1 MADTQ
6 RNRTSDP
13 QADLLSR
20 IKDRYEVMY
29 EADQD
34 NREWAMDDL
43 KFVNVPGEQ
52 WDYNMKQERG
62 NRPCYEFNKIRIAC
76 KRIINDMRANRPQGK
91 VRAVEDGDMEQAEI
105 REGLVRNIWNVSDA
119 DTIIDHAGEYQVAA
133 GMGCWR
139 VVTEYSDDTAFDQ
152 DICIKPIQ
160 NPFTLYCDPSAKDHM
175 KRDAADWLLTEK
187 IPYADFE
194 AKYGDKPKSD
204 FQDSVEFDDD
214 DDWQDED
221 RVRIAEYW
229 WKEPVKKTLW
239 MVRHPESG
247 EVMVVDSES
256 DEASGISP
264 EQIEREREVMT
275 QKIMWCVV
283 SGTHIL
289 EKPTEWAGREFPF
302 IMVYG
307 ENVFVDGRPYWWGLT
322 RFARDAQK
330 EYNITRTA
338 IAETIHQTPK
348 SFIWATAKQAEG
360 QTAQW
365 SEAHKKNLP
374 FMVYNTDPAAPGP
387 PTRIGGADVPAAL
400 LQQAMIASED
410 LKAVT
415 GIFDASMGM
424 EGNEKSGRAI
434 YARQQQGEIA
444 TFNYQDNMAKAVQ
457 RTYEIILD
465 LIPEI
470 YDTERELRI
479 LGTDGA
485 EDYVRVNQVVM
496 DYESGQPVRV
506 NDLSAGKYDVTVQV
520 GPSFAT
526 LRQEAAETYG
536 LFSQQFP
543 ELMAFAGDL
552 VFKSMDLPYAEDIA
566 DRIKA
571 MLPPPIQQLLQ
582 GQDMPPEAMQA
593 MQQADMAMQQVQQYG
608 QMVEAAAAELQQDSA
623 ELEKTKSQVDVA
635 IANLKT
641 ARAEFDAHIAQEMA
655 KLAEKGAGLTVKAA
669 DVKVAASDAR
679 VATEQAEGALG
690 MVNAEEM
697 VQQIDDILAGFMQ
710 AADAAMGDLAVEGQR
725 LANRRPVGGAVRRE
739 GGKLVADVEF
749 DDGTTR
755 SVSAVREGG
764 NLKIVEPDVEAE
776 IDGEDSP

>member
-1 MADTQ
+1 MADNVPRKEDQT
-6 RNRTSDP
+6 
-13 QADLLSR
+13 LLER
-20 IKDRYEVMY
+20 IKDRYETMY
-29 EADQD
+29 EADQE
-34 NREWAMDDL
+34 NRRWAMDDL
-43 KFVNVPGEQ
+43 KFTNVPGWQ
-52 WDYNMKQERG
+52 WEDNMKQERG
-62 NRPCYEFNKIRIAC
+62 MRPCYEFNKVRIAC

-91 VRAVEDGDMEQAEI
+91 VRAVEDGDTEQAEI

-119 DTIIDHAGEYQVAA
+119 DTVIDHAGEYQVAA

-139 VVTEYSDDTAFDQ
+139 ISTEYADDTAFDQ
-152 DICIKPIQ
+152 DICVKPIQ
-160 NPFTLYCDPSAKDHM
+160 NPFTLYCDPSAKDPM

-187 IPYADFE
+187 IPYADFD
-194 AKYGDKPKSD
+194 AKYGKETSKSD

-214 DDWQDED
+214 EDWQDEE
-221 RVRIAEYW
+221 RVRLAEYW
-229 WKEPVKKTLW
+229 WKEPVKKELW
-239 MVRHPESG
+239 MIRNEAG
-247 EVMVVDSES
+247 EMMVVDSES
-256 DEASGISP
+256 DEANGIP
-264 EQIEREREVMT
+264 KEAIERTREVIT
-275 QKIMWCVV
+275 QKIMWCVA
-283 SGTHIL
+283 SGEKVL
-289 EKPTEWAGREFPF
+289 EGPNEWAGREFPF
-302 IMVYG
+302 VMVYG

-322 RFARDAQK
+322 RFAKDAQR

-338 IAETIHQTPK
+338 IAETIHQAPK
-348 SFIWATAKQAEG
+348 SFIWATANQAKG
-360 QTAQW
+360 QTGQW
-365 SEAHKKNLP
+365 AEAHKKNLP
-374 FMVYNTDPAAPGP
+374 FMIYNTDPEAPGP
-387 PTRIGGADVPAAL
+387 PLRIGGADVPAAL
-400 LQQAMIASED
+400 IQQAMIASED

-485 EDYVRVNQVVM
+485 EDYVRVNEVVV
-496 DYESGQPVRV
+496 DYETGQPVRV

-571 MLPPPIQQLLQ
+571 MLPPPIQQQLQ
-582 GQDMPPEAMQA
+582 GQDMPPEVAQA
-593 MQQADMAMQQVQQYG
+593 MQEADMAMQQVQQYG
-608 QMVEAAAAELQQDSA
+608 EMVQAAAAEVQQDAA
-623 ELEKTKSQVDVA
+623 ELEKTKAEVDVA
-635 IANLKT
+635 IANL
-641 ARAEFDAHIAQEMA
+641 RAEKAEFEALVAE
-655 KLAEKGAGLTVKAA
+655 KLAGLTEKGASLTVKAA
-669 DVKVAASDAR
+669 DVKVAAREAGELTEE
-679 VATEQAEGALG
+679 ATDVVSG
-690 MVNAEEM
+690 VNAFEM
-697 VQQIDDILAGFMQ
+697 AEQIDDILAGFMQ
-710 AADAAMGDLAVEGQR
+710 AADAAMGQLASQSEVLSRQ
-725 LANRRPVGGAVRRE
+725 ANRRPIGGDVRRE

-749 DDGTTR
+749 DDGSTR
-755 SVSAVREGG
+755 SVAAVRDKGG
-764 NLKIVEPDVEAE
+764 LKIVQPDSEAE
-776 IDGEDSP
+776 SEA